1 MIATRDFLLAS
12 SSGPDVSGGWANVI
26 GPYAYANA
34 GQFLFSALR
43 RKDQR
48 LSILHAQSGCLRYP
62 TSFTQLED
70 SLWD

>member
-12 SSGPDVSGGWANVI
+12 SSGPDVSGGWANAI

-43 RKDQR
+43 RKDR
-48 LSILHAQSGCLRYP
+48 PEAEYSPCTVWVFEISYIIY
-62 TSFTQLED
+62 TT
-70 SLWD
+70 